1 MVNAQSNQ
9 IPIQQI
15 YNSIW
20 YRFCNP
26 IYFTSHNKENIINN
40 LIINL
45 EYFKEEIF
53 NKKLLSLIFQIKL
66 L

>member
-1 MVNAQSNQ
+1 MHKVIKFLYNKFL
-9 IPIQQI
+9 IQFDIDSAIQFI
-15 YNSIW
+15 SQY
-20 YRFCNP
+20 
-26 IYFTSHNKENIINN
+26 HNIENIINN